1 LPKKYFEQ
9 QQRDISVAVSQ
20 KTAGI
25 IPTINRENDMAEST
39 NPNAV
44 NQSLDRR
51 REERG
56 AEHLMQDGV
65 NRLANIAAEGLE
77 VWQKQLSFGSA
88 VAYWWADSLSAA
100 QSSISQMISTVQNR
114 KRAA

>member
-1 LPKKYFEQ
+1 
-9 QQRDISVAVSQ
+9 
-20 KTAGI
+20 
-25 IPTINRENDMAEST
+25 MAEPT

-51 REERG
+51 REERS

-65 NRLANIAAEGLE
+65 HRLANIAVEGLE
-77 VWQKQLSFGSA
+77 VWQKQLSSGST
-88 VAYWWADSLSAA
+88 VAYRWADSLSAA
-100 QSSISQMISTVQNR
+100 QSSISHMISTVQNR